1 MAATWT
7 DDDIENDRKI
17 DLWHD
22 GYFMY
27 RRGEPRPS
35 HDADMAAGWDEGKD
49 SARVRP
55 ALIIRP
61 EGYYHA
67 PIGMFE

>member
-1 MAATWT
+1 MDWT

-22 GYFMY
+22 GYFMF
-27 RRGEPRPS
+27 RRGEPRPTN
-35 HDADMAAGWDEGKD
+35 DADMAAGWDEGKHA
-49 SARVRP
+49 SMVRP
-55 ALIIRP
+55 VRVERP

-67 PIGMFE
+67 PIGTFE